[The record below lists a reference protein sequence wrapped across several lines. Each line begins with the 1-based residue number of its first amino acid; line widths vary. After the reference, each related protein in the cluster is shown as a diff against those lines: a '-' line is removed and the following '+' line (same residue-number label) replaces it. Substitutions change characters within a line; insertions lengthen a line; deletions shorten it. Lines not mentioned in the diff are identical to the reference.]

1 MHSDRGSQESQAIGS
16 GPTDDILTEASAN
29 QPYARCFKLS
39 EEKLTSTLELLWSY
53 QVVLRADVN
62 LARLFQV
69 PLTSD
74 LKASELG
81 HLFDSLSPRVLE
93 IEQGGYDSIH
103 WADVVRAPGYAPER
117 QDDGKYHVRLD
128 KGNALVEL
136 SGRDH
141 ETVMTGMPRQLI
153 DPYSYPS
160 DVFSELNT
168 VKLAMAHIAPW
179 KNITVQCPYISECL
193 LFNQRFNPLICANA
207 VTETIDDV
215 LGGMSER
222 LKTLQAMSN
231 ALSSRGNVCH
241 VSAGM
246 NQEPPIPFRAT
257 ETSQTTIRTKKRKSE
272 SRAIVSC

>member
-1 MHSDRGSQESQAIGS
+1 MHLDRGSQESPGIRS
-16 GPTDDILTEASAN
+16 GQIDNTSAEASAN
-29 QPYARCFKLS
+29 QPYARAFKLS
-39 EEKLTSTLELLWSY
+39 EQKLASTLDLLRSY
-53 QVVLRADVN
+53 QVVLQAGVN

-93 IEQGGYDSIH
+93 VEHGAHGTVH
-103 WADVVRAPGYAPER
+103 WADVVRGPKYAPER

-160 DVFSELNT
+160 DVVSELNI
-168 VKLAMAHIAPW
+168 VKLAMAQIAPW
-179 KNITVQCPYISECL
+179 KDTASVHLRMSSFQL
-193 LFNQRFNPLICANA
+193 KVNPLIGANA
-207 VTETIDDV
+207 VTETIGDV

-222 LKTLQAMSN
+222 LRTLEAKSK
-231 ALSSRGNVCH
+231 ALRSRGNPCR
-241 VSAGM
+241 VSAGI
-246 NQEPPIPFRAT
+246 NQETPVPSKPT
-257 ETSQTTIRTKKRKSE
+257 GTSQTTIRTKKRKGE
-272 SRAIVSC
+272 SRAIISC